1 MSNIIITGSSRGI
14 GAAIA
19 KEWCYRSKENLYYPI
34 SRWSDFDI
42 TNFKKFEEFIK
53 NFDEFIKEDEKY
65 YPTALINNAG
75 IVEQGS
81 IFETNIESIN
91 RQFNVNFN
99 AVFNCI
105 KQYAKFCINKKI
117 KGKIIN
123 IASTAG
129 LGARSG
135 RSIYAATKAALI
147 NFSLSMS
154 EELKPY
160 GIKVYCVCPGAVN
173 TDMRHELFPDDD
185 FTNMLQPEEVG
196 IFVCDLIENGKFID
210 NQVLEVKK

>member
-53 NFDEFIKEDEKY
+53 NFDDFNKEDKKY
-65 YPTALINNAG
+65 YPIALINNAG
-75 IVEQGS
+75 IAEQGS
-81 IFETNIESIN
+81 IFETSIKSIN
-91 RQFNVNFN
+91 KQFNVNFN
-99 AVFNCI
+99 AVFNCT
-105 KQYAKFCINKKI
+105 KQYVKFCINKKI
-117 KGKIIN
+117 KGKIVN

-129 LGARSG
+129 LGARPG

-160 GIKVYCVCPGAVN
+160 GIKIYIVCPGAVN
-173 TDMRHELFPDDD
+173 TDMRHELEPDDD
-185 FTNMLQPEEVG
+185 FKNMLQPHEV
-196 IFVCDLIENGKFID
+196 GKFICNLIESD
-210 NQVLEVKK
+210 NLLNGQILEVKK

>member
-53 NFDEFIKEDEKY
+53 NFDEY
-65 YPTALINNAG
+65 YPIALINNAA
-75 IVEQGS
+75 IAVQGS
-81 IFETNIESIN
+81 ILETDMNIVKK
-91 RQFNVNFN
+91 QFNINFN
-99 AVFNCI
+99 AIVNTT
-105 KQYAKFCINKKI
+105 KEYTKFCINKKI

-129 LGARSG
+129 LGARPG
-135 RSIYAATKAALI
+135 RAIYAATKAALI

-160 GIKVYCVCPGAVN
+160 GIKIYIVCPGAVN
-173 TDMRHELFPDDD
+173 TDMRHELEPDDD
-185 FTNMLQPEEVG
+185 FKNMLQPHEV
-196 IFVCDLIENGKFID
+196 GKFICNLIESD
-210 NQVLEVKK
+210 NFLNGQILEVKK